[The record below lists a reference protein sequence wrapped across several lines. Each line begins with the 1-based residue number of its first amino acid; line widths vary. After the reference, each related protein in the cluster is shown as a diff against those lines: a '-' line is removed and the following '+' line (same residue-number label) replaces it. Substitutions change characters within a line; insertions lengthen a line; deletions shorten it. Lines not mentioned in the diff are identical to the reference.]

1 MQRAYRNAHT
11 AAPTGYPQ
19 PAYRATSRTI
29 ASVSVSVALPP
40 KGYYSESIK
49 RQAIAIRI
57 EGMGYSTISRVLGV
71 KPETITGCM
80 ATCM

>member
-49 RQAIAIRI
+49 RQARRLRADTR
-57 EGMGYSTISRVLGV
+57 EFEWRLDELVYALY
-71 KPETITGCM
+71 GCPPP
-80 ATCM
+80 